1 MAVCSLVEGFSAG
14 MSLQDLYFFMLLL
27 EAATL
32 SVAFMLDMTMFF
44 EGKGTL
50 IVFDTVRVQHR
61 IARTRARAAPT
72 VQRTRLRERVQRK
85 LKGEWSG
92 RAVVKVEAVKNSEAG
107 KGQSCQ
113 TRCHT
118 QVAATRR
125 LQASGIAMPGGIIQK
140 AAYLPALKARIKS
153 RTCSM

>member
-61 IARTRARAAPT
+61 IARTGSANSSENA
-72 VQRTRLRERVQRK
+72 
-85 LKGEWSG
+85 
-92 RAVVKVEAVKNSEAG
+92 SEAESSEEVEG
-107 KGQSCQ
+107 RVEGRMERKGGCEG
-113 TRCHT
+113 R
-118 QVAATRR
+118 
-125 LQASGIAMPGGIIQK
+125 SGQK
-140 AAYLPALKARIKS
+140 Q
-153 RTCSM
+153 